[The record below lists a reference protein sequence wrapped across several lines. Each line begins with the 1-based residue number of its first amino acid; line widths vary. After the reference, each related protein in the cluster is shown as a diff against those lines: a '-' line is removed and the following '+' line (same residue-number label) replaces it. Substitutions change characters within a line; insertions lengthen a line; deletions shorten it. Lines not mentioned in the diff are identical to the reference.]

1 MKHNL
6 NPVAVILLVIVVFLH
21 CDSDPKGP
29 NGEDGL
35 DYVSLIDSLRAAGAT
50 VEPAG
55 EIEQPFFPVTGRVIK
70 VNCGDVQVFEF
81 ADESAATDQAEQIS
95 PDGEFIGDFHVNW
108 IDIPHLYKGG
118 KLIVVYVGQDNQVI
132 VALEAVLGQQF
143 AGG

>member
-6 NPVAVILLVIVVFLH
+6 PVAMILLVIVVFLH
-21 CDSDPKGP
+21 CDSDPNGP

-70 VNCGDVQVFEF
+70 VNGGDVQVFEF
-81 ADESAATDQAEQIS
+81 ADESAATDQAEHIS

-118 KLIVVYVGQDNQVI
+118 KLIAVYVGQENQVI

>member
-6 NPVAVILLVIVVFLH
+6 PVAMILLVIVVFLH
-21 CDSDPKGP
+21 CDSDPNGP

-70 VNCGDVQVFEF
+70 VNGGDVQVFEF
-81 ADESAATDQAEQIS
+81 ADESAATDQAEHIS
-95 PDGEFIGDFHVNW
+95 PDGEFIGDFQVNW

-118 KLIVVYVGQDNQVI
+118 KLIVVYIGQENQVI

-143 AGG
+143 VGG

>member
-6 NPVAVILLVIVVFLH
+6 NPVAMILLVIVVFLH
-21 CDSDPKGP
+21 CDSDPNGP

-55 EIEQPFFPVTGRVIK
+55 EIEQPFFSVTGRVIK
-70 VNCGDVQVFEF
+70 VNGGDVQVFEF
-81 ADESAATDQAEQIS
+81 AD
-95 PDGEFIGDFHVNW
+95 GEFIGDFQVNW

-118 KLIVVYVGQDNQVI
+118 KLIVVYIGQENQVI

>member
-6 NPVAVILLVIVVFLH
+6 PVAMILLVIVVFLH
-21 CDSDPKGP
+21 CDSDPNGP

-70 VNCGDVQVFEF
+70 VNGGDVDVFEF
-81 ADESAATDQAEQIS
+81 VDESAATNQAEQIS
-95 PDGEFIGDFHVNW
+95 PNGEFIGDFHVNW

-118 KLIVVYVGQDNQVI
+118 KLIVVYVGQENQVI
-132 VALEAVLGQQF
+132 LALEAVLGQQF